1 MNMGNDSWLTLAEVI
16 HKSNLDDIEARRLVK
31 KFGRFL
37 APRNF
42 GDIVKYPA
50 PVADLL
56 ARLTSL
62 RRQGWTNEDLRNLL
76 IMSRQ
81 EKEVDC
87 QARRSN
93 LLAELQQESATFRK
107 NLEIVMN
114 SGSQMQEE
122 LRSIIVNLMTSF
134 DSLIAKMLDQEKEL
148 GKFRAK
154 ESLRKFSCES
164 ADQ

>member
-1 MNMGNDSWLTLAEVI
+1 MT
-16 HKSNLDDIEARRLVK
+16 RR
-31 KFGRFL
+31 
-37 APRNF
+37 
-42 GDIVKYPA
+42 
-50 PVADLL
+50 
-56 ARLTSL
+56 
-62 RRQGWTNEDLRNLL
+62 
-76 IMSRQ
+76 
-81 EKEVDC
+81 EKEEDC
-87 QARRSN
+87 QPRRSN
-93 LLAELQQESATFRK
+93 LLAELQQESATLRK

-122 LRSIIVNLMTSF
+122 LRSIIANLMTSF